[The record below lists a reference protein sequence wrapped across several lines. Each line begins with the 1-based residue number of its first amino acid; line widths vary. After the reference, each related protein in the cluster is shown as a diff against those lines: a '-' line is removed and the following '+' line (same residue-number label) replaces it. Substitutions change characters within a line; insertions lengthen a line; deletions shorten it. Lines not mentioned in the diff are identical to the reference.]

1 MLCHF
6 FVEMAVTNPEFKKQ
20 TKNKVMVHG
29 MLRQQ
34 FNESSGGFVQMALS
48 LFPALLT
55 IVASSHI
62 YSLEH

>member
-1 MLCHF
+1 
-6 FVEMAVTNPEFKKQ
+6 MAVTNPEFKKQ
-20 TKNKVMVHG
+20 TKHKVMVHG
-29 MLRQQ
+29 MMKQQ

-55 IVASSHI
+55 MIVASSHI